1 MGPMHPAA
9 VTATTVLG
17 MNWYVLLF
25 VILAVVVLVALI
37 VALVGGGKLAARGR
51 RGE

>member
-1 MGPMHPAA
+1 MSAAA

-25 VILAVVVLVALI
+25 VILAVIALVA
-37 VALVGGGKLAARGR
+37 VGLVLAGGGKLAARGR